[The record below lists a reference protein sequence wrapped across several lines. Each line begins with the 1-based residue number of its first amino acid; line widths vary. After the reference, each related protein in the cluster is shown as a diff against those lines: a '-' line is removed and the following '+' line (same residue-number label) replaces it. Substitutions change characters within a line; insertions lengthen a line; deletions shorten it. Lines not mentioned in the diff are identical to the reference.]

1 MCMQNLRRA
10 LLGLSVATLVVVG
23 TAVGGPFEDG
33 VAAYQRGDYAIALQS
48 YRKAADQGDARAQN
62 NLGAMYE
69 SGRGVP
75 QSYTEAI
82 RWYRLAADQGDATA
96 QNNLGS
102 MYSYGRGVPQ
112 NYAEAM
118 KWYRL
123 AADQGNA
130 RAQVNLGIMYGK
142 GQGTPKNYAEA
153 MKWFRLA
160 ADRGDAQGQV
170 DVGVCYRDGLG
181 VPQDYTEAIKWFR
194 LAANQ
199 GKASG
204 QLDLG
209 DMYREGHGVPQDYV
223 EAGKWYRLAAVQGES
238 KAQNALGVM
247 YRDGQGVQQD
257 YSEAVKWYRLAAE
270 QGNAAAQVS
279 LGAMYAN
286 GQGVAKD
293 YVLAYLWF
301 TLSATQG
308 DEGVEQAVKNLN
320 MLTPLMTPMQIA
332 EAQKLVR
339 EWKPRMKSPAL
350 ADPIAGAGHVH
361 TAAEEPIQTVM
372 REFGMLGERAPDC
385 TQPASLANP
394 YLVFYDANGIIR
406 GYTKTGPSIRA
417 ANYTIV
423 NATRAG
429 TKMMMRTL
437 YEPQPASEQYL
448 LDISIVRDGSRT
460 RTITSQRVDNGT
472 YLIKDGLNISSEKPV
487 PWLSDC

>member
-1 MCMQNLRRA
+1 M
-10 LLGLSVATLVVVG
+10 
-23 TAVGGPFEDG
+23 
-33 VAAYQRGDYAIALQS
+33 
-48 YRKAADQGDARAQN
+48 
-62 NLGAMYE
+62 
-69 SGRGVP
+69 
-75 QSYTEAI
+75 
-82 RWYRLAADQGDATA
+82 
-96 QNNLGS
+96 
-102 MYSYGRGVPQ
+102 
-112 NYAEAM
+112 
-118 KWYRL
+118 
-123 AADQGNA
+123 
-130 RAQVNLGIMYGK
+130 
-142 GQGTPKNYAEA
+142 
-153 MKWFRLA
+153 
-160 ADRGDAQGQV
+160 
-170 DVGVCYRDGLG
+170 
-181 VPQDYTEAIKWFR
+181 
-194 LAANQ
+194 
-199 GKASG
+199 
-204 QLDLG
+204 
-209 DMYREGHGVPQDYV
+209 PQDYV

-339 EWKPRMKSPAL
+339 EW
-350 ADPIAGAGHVH
+350 
-361 TAAEEPIQTVM
+361 T
-372 REFGMLGERAPDC
+372 
-385 TQPASLANP
+385 
-394 YLVFYDANGIIR
+394 NGIIR
-406 GYTKTGPSIRA
+406 GYTKPGPSNRA

-487 PWLSDC
+487 PWLSDCR

>member
-1 MCMQNLRRA
+1 M
-10 LLGLSVATLVVVG
+10 
-23 TAVGGPFEDG
+23 
-33 VAAYQRGDYAIALQS
+33 
-48 YRKAADQGDARAQN
+48 
-62 NLGAMYE
+62 
-69 SGRGVP
+69 
-75 QSYTEAI
+75 
-82 RWYRLAADQGDATA
+82 
-96 QNNLGS
+96 
-102 MYSYGRGVPQ
+102 
-112 NYAEAM
+112 
-118 KWYRL
+118 
-123 AADQGNA
+123 
-130 RAQVNLGIMYGK
+130 
-142 GQGTPKNYAEA
+142 
-153 MKWFRLA
+153 
-160 ADRGDAQGQV
+160 
-170 DVGVCYRDGLG
+170 G

-406 GYTKTGPSIRA
+406 GYTKTGPSNRA

-437 YEPQPASEQYL
+437 YEPQPGSEQYL

-487 PWLSDC
+487 PWLSDCR